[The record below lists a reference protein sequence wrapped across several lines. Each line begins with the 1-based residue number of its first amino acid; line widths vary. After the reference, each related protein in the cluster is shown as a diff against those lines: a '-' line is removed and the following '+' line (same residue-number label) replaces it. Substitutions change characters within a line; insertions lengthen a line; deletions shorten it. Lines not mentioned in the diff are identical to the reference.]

1 MPADKRIDPGVGTQ
15 RSRCVGWGAF
25 GQATFTSDDFTAFG
39 LVKTAREL
47 CDSAAETA
55 LAILNGAKPADFAIS
70 ANQRAQCF
78 FHPRLARA
86 SRLRKPPDLACAEIP
101 ARQRIKGSMA
111 TSKRR
116 QAPAKARQELVRR
129 ILASP
134 QFASAES
141 LRKIV
146 LFLFDRSNGSD
157 TPVKEH
163 EIATLAL
170 GRPTT
175 FDPKIDPIVRV
186 SIASIRDRLQQFFDQ
201 EGRSEKIRISIP
213 KGRYRLDFKLIEDD
227 CAARVQT
234 ESSVRARFW
243 QPYLS
248 PVNPNLIVFTDLLF
262 FRDDDNNYL
271 RNIYVNDRATGAD
284 EIRSH
289 LSLDPRKP
297 LLPSFHFVSAGE
309 MNCLLS
315 ITRMFAEFGAA
326 LDYRNARFFAWADAR
341 RANLILLGSART
353 NPFVRSLQGNL
364 PLVSVASGIEERTT
378 GTQWTGYRYLDGDLE
393 HLVEYALVTR
403 RAGPVAGAAVTMISA
418 NHGRAIEGAGAF
430 LTNESHLRGLE
441 EAFGKGGLPSQFQ
454 LLLRVEMLDYDEE
467 VIDVAYL
474 THRTLPATS

>member
-1 MPADKRIDPGVGTQ
+1 M
-15 RSRCVGWGAF
+15 
-25 GQATFTSDDFTAFG
+25 
-39 LVKTAREL
+39 AR
-47 CDSAAETA
+47 
-55 LAILNGAKPADFAIS
+55 
-70 ANQRAQCF
+70 
-78 FHPRLARA
+78 
-86 SRLRKPPDLACAEIP
+86 RKSPQI
-101 ARQRIKGSMA
+101 
-111 TSKRR
+111 
-116 QAPAKARQELVRR
+116 PAKAKQELVRR
-129 ILASP
+129 LLASR
-134 QFASAES
+134 QFANAES

-146 LFLFDRSNGSD
+146 LLLFERGDE
-157 TPVKEH
+157 PVKEH
-163 EIATLAL
+163 EIATVAL
-170 GRPTT
+170 GRPAT

-186 SIASIRDRLQQFFDQ
+186 SVASIRDRLQQFFDQ
-201 EGRSEKIRISIP
+201 EGRSEKIRVSLP
-213 KGRYRLDFKLIEDD
+213 KGQYRLDFKAIEDESSS
-227 CAARVQT
+227 RLQT
-234 ESSVRARFW
+234 DASVRARFW

-271 RNIYVNDRATGAD
+271 RNIYVNDRSTGAE

-289 LSLDPRKP
+289 LGLDPDKP

-315 ITRMFAEFGAA
+315 ITRTFAEFGAA

-364 PLVSVASGIEERTT
+364 PLVSTASGIEERSTK
-378 GTQWTGYRYLDGDLE
+378 TQWTGCRYLDGDLE
-393 HLVEYALVTR
+393 RLIEYALVTR

-441 EAFGKGGLPSQFQ
+441 EAFGKTGPPAQFQ

-467 VIDVAYL
+467 VVDVAYI
-474 THRTLPATS
+474 THRTLPGSP

>member
-1 MPADKRIDPGVGTQ
+1 MVPSKG
-15 RSRCVGWGAF
+15 
-25 GQATFTSDDFTAFG
+25 
-39 LVKTAREL
+39 
-47 CDSAAETA
+47 
-55 LAILNGAKPADFAIS
+55 
-70 ANQRAQCF
+70 
-78 FHPRLARA
+78 
-86 SRLRKPPDLACAEIP
+86 
-101 ARQRIKGSMA
+101 RQV
-111 TSKRR
+111 
-116 QAPAKARQELVRR
+116 PVKARQELVRR
-129 ILASP
+129 ILASR
-134 QFASAES
+134 QFANAES
-141 LRKIV
+141 LRKIMLL
-146 LFLFDRSNGSD
+146 LFERGNRGHGSL
-157 TPVKEH
+157 KEH
-163 EIATLAL
+163 EIATVAL
-170 GRPTT
+170 GRPAT

-186 SIASIRDRLQQFFDQ
+186 SVASIRDRLQQFFEQ
-201 EGRSEKIRISIP
+201 EGRSEKIRLSLP
-213 KGRYRLDFKLIEDD
+213 KGQYRLDFKVIEDD
-227 CAARVQT
+227 STARVQI

-262 FRDDDNNYL
+262 FRDGDNNYL

-289 LSLDPRKP
+289 LSLDPEKP

-315 ITRMFAEFGAA
+315 ITRTFAEFGAA

-364 PLVSVASGIEERTT
+364 PLVSVAGGIEERAT
-378 GTQWTGYRYLDGDLE
+378 GTQWTGCRYLDGDLE
-393 HLVEYALVTR
+393 RLVEYALVTR

-467 VIDVAYL
+467 VVDVAYL
-474 THRTLPATS
+474 THRTLSAAS